1 MIKRYDKQWRQETL
15 WGDVYDYQEL
25 LRKKSNNP
33 DLIYDFKLSFSIIKH
48 FFKYGDKY
56 LWGMTDF
63 EYDAKQQDLDHKLVQ
78 QRKFF
83 KNGWICDCIGENGE
97 VLCREKKVEN
107 GWFRGYIDFC
117 KVDSTGKVIEFIEQ
131 KDRSNYKLDKDFV
144 LQALVYEHI
153 TGCTNWKIMVNNR
166 KENYKFKV
174 FYKKDIDSKVMSEQ
188 QDKLNFIVE
197 NKQLILDVLS
207 GKIEVE

>member
-25 LRKKSNNP
+25 LRKKRNNP
-33 DLIYDFKLSFSIIKH
+33 NLIYDFKLSFSVIKN

-56 LWGMTDF
+56 LWGLSDCDYPAMEQD
-63 EYDAKQQDLDHKLVQ
+63 KQHKLVQ
-78 QRKFF
+78 QRKFY
-83 KNGWICDCIGENGE
+83 KNGWICDCFDENGVE
-97 VLCREKKVEN
+97 ICKEHKIEN

-117 KVDSTGKVIEFIEQ
+117 KIDDKGCVREFIEQ
-131 KDRSNYKLDKDFV
+131 KDRSNYKLDKDFI

-153 TGCTNWKIMVNNR
+153 TGCDNWMIMVNNR
-166 KENYKFKV
+166 KEDYKFKV
-174 FYKKDIDSKVMSEQ
+174 FRRIDIKPDILKEQ
-188 QDKLNFIVE
+188 QDKLNFIIE
-197 NKQLILDVLS
+197 NRQLILDILS